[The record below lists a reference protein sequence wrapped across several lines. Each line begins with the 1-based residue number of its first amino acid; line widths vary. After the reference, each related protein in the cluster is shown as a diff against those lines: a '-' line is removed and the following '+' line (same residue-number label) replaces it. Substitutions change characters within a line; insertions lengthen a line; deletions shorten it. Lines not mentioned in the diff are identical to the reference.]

1 MAKAYD
7 FSMNSQPAEF
17 GNGFVSVSYGLSRQV
32 DRKTAD
38 FTGTLAQAL
47 VALETFKR
55 NTCPAPC
62 VAFLTM
68 KYRNDRKPAG
78 FDAAKTRLEKPE

>member
-1 MAKAYD
+1 MAKAYA

-17 GNGFVSVSYGLSRQV
+17 GNRFVSVTYGLSRRVEQ
-32 DRKTAD
+32 KTAD
-38 FTGTLAQAL
+38 FTGSLKEALAQL
-47 VALETFKR
+47 DIFKKEC
-55 NTCPAPC
+55 TAPC
-62 VAFLTM
+62 VVFLRM